1 LDRRFQFSERGCH
14 AHKLAFTGEILEFP
28 GRGGGARR
36 RQIQENA
43 FESMALALRRF
54 AIFATDGFAQALE
67 IAGTSGLEMKN
78 SSTRSSRSPSTR
90 VRSSSRFNIEE
101 VATFKQ

>member
-1 LDRRFQFSERGCH
+1 MLTNWR
-14 AHKLAFTGEILEFP
+14 FTGEILEFP

-54 AIFATDGFAQALE
+54 AIFAADGFAQALE
-67 IAGTSGLEMKN
+67 IAGTSGLED
-78 SSTRSSRSPSTR
+78 
-90 VRSSSRFNIEE
+90 EE
-101 VATFKQ
+101 QFHQKLAITVNAS